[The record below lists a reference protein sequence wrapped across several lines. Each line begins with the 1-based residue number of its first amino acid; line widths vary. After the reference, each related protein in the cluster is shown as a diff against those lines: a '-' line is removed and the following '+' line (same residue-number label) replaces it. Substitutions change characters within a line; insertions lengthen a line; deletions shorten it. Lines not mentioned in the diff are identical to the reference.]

1 MILTGISHMYWI
13 TRLSLI
19 HDAFLFVFI
28 IAATVA
34 SLTGIIVFLS
44 TGDDKD
50 DYACFK
56 RVKKGFITAIVAVV
70 LSGVGLVFV
79 PKTNEALLIY
89 GVGTTIDYV
98 DNNETIKQLPDKAV
112 QALDKYL
119 DLLNKDSENKNSHN
133 SNEFN

>member
-1 MILTGISHMYWI
+1 M
-13 TRLSLI
+13 LSSI

-28 IAATVA
+28 IAMIVA
-34 SLTGIIVFLS
+34 FFTGMIVLLS
-44 TGDDKD
+44 SNDKD

-56 RVKKGFITAIVAVV
+56 QAKKRFITAIVAVV
-70 LSGVGLVFV
+70 LSGIGLVFV

-119 DLLNKDSENKNSHN
+119 DSLNKDVENKNSHN
-133 SNEFN
+133 

>member
-28 IAATVA
+28 VATIVA
-34 SLTGIIVFLS
+34 SITGVIVLLI
-44 TGDDKD
+44 GDDKD
-50 DYACFK
+50 DCAFFK
-56 RVKKGFITAIVAVV
+56 HVKKLFITAIVAVV
-70 LSGVGLVFV
+70 LNGIGLVFV
-79 PKTNEALLIY
+79 PRTSEALLIY

-133 SNEFN
+133 

>member
-13 TRLSLI
+13 TRLSSI
-19 HDAFLFVFI
+19 HDAFIFIFI
-28 IAATVA
+28 IAVIAAV
-34 SLTGIIVFLS
+34 LTGILVLPFN
-44 TGDDKD
+44 DDEDKPA
-50 DYACFK
+50 YFK
-56 RVKKGFITAIVAVV
+56 PLKKCFITAVVAVV
-70 LSGVGLVFV
+70 LSGIGLVFV

-119 DLLNKDSENKNSHN
+119 DSFNKNSENKNSHN
-133 SNEFN
+133 

>member
-1 MILTGISHMYWI
+1 MILTGISDMYWI
-13 TRLSLI
+13 TRLSSI

-28 IAATVA
+28 IAAIVA
-34 SLTGIIVFLS
+34 GFTGIIILLI
-44 TGDDKD
+44 GDDKD
-50 DYACFK
+50 DHACFK
-56 RVKKGFITAIVAVV
+56 RVKKYFITAFVAVV
-70 LSGVGLVFV
+70 LGGIGLVFV

-119 DLLNKDSENKNSHN
+119 DSFNKDSENKDSHN
-133 SNEFN
+133 

>member
-1 MILTGISHMYWI
+1 MNLSGISHMYWI

-28 IAATVA
+28 IATTVA
-34 SLTGIIVFLS
+34 FLTGIIVFLI
-44 TGDDKD
+44 GDDKD
-50 DYACFK
+50 YYACFK
-56 RVKKGFITAIVAVV
+56 RVKKYFITAIVAVV

-119 DLLNKDSENKNSHN
+119 DLLNKD
-133 SNEFN
+133 

>member
-13 TRLSLI
+13 TRLSSI
-19 HDAFLFVFI
+19 HNAFIFVFI
-28 IAATVA
+28 IAMIVA
-34 SLTGIIVFLS
+34 VFTGIILS
-44 TGDDKD
+44 LSDDKD

-56 RVKKGFITAIVAVV
+56 QVKKRFITAIVAVV
-70 LSGVGLVFV
+70 LSGIGLVFV

-98 DNNETIKQLPDKAV
+98 DSNETIKQLPDKAV

-119 DLLNKDSENKNSHN
+119 DSLNKDSENKNSHN
-133 SNEFN
+133 

>member
-13 TRLSLI
+13 TRLSSI
-19 HDAFLFVFI
+19 HDAFLLIFI
-28 IAATVA
+28 IAGLVA
-34 SLTGIIVFLS
+34 VLIGIIVLLP
-44 TGDDKD
+44 GDDGD
-50 DYACFK
+50 NNACFK
-56 RVKKGFITAIVAVV
+56 RLKKCFITAVVAVI
-70 LSGVGLVFV
+70 LSGIGLVFV

-119 DLLNKDSENKNSHN
+119 DSFNKDSENKNSHN
-133 SNEFN
+133 

>member
-1 MILTGISHMYWI
+1 MILSGISHMYWI
-13 TRLSLI
+13 TRLSSI
-19 HDAFLFVFI
+19 HDAFIFVFI
-28 IAATVA
+28 IAMIVA
-34 SLTGIIVFLS
+34 VFTGIIVLLS
-44 TGDDKD
+44 SDDKD

-56 RVKKGFITAIVAVV
+56 QAKKRFIIAIVAVV
-70 LSGVGLVFV
+70 LSGIGLVFV

-119 DLLNKDSENKNSHN
+119 DSLNKGGENKNSHN
-133 SNEFN
+133 

>member
-13 TRLSLI
+13 TRLSSI

-28 IAATVA
+28 IAMIVA
-34 SLTGIIVFLS
+34 FFTGMIVLLS
-44 TGDDKD
+44 SNDKD

-56 RVKKGFITAIVAVV
+56 QAKKRFITAIVAVV
-70 LSGVGLVFV
+70 LSGIGLVFV
-79 PKTNEALLIY
+79 PKTDEALLIY

-119 DLLNKDSENKNSHN
+119 DSLNKDVENKNSHN
-133 SNEFN
+133 

>member
-13 TRLSLI
+13 TRLSSI

-28 IAATVA
+28 IAAIVA
-34 SLTGIIVFLS
+34 GFTGIIILLI
-44 TGDDKD
+44 GDDKD
-50 DYACFK
+50 DHACFK
-56 RVKKGFITAIVAVV
+56 RVKKYFITAFVAVV
-70 LSGVGLVFV
+70 LGGIGLVFV

-119 DLLNKDSENKNSHN
+119 DSLNKDGENKNSHN
-133 SNEFN
+133 

>member
-1 MILTGISHMYWI
+1 MILTGISDMYWI
-13 TRLSLI
+13 TRLSSI

-28 IAATVA
+28 IAAIVA
-34 SLTGIIVFLS
+34 GFTGIIILLI
-44 TGDDKD
+44 GDDKD
-50 DYACFK
+50 DHACFK
-56 RVKKGFITAIVAVV
+56 RVKKYFITAVVAVV
-70 LSGVGLVFV
+70 LSGIGLVFV

-119 DLLNKDSENKNSHN
+119 DSLNKDGENKNSHN
-133 SNEFN
+133 

>member
-1 MILTGISHMYWI
+1 MYWI
-13 TRLSLI
+13 TRLSSI
-19 HDAFLFVFI
+19 HDAFIFVFI
-28 IAATVA
+28 IAMIVA
-34 SLTGIIVFLS
+34 VFTGIIVLLS
-44 TGDDKD
+44 SDDKD

-56 RVKKGFITAIVAVV
+56 QAKKRFIIAIVAVV
-70 LSGVGLVFV
+70 LSGIGLVFV

-119 DLLNKDSENKNSHN
+119 DSLNKGGENKNSHN
-133 SNEFN
+133 

>member
-28 IAATVA
+28 IATTVA
-34 SLTGIIVFLS
+34 FLTGVIVFLS
-44 TGDDKD
+44 IGDDKD
-50 DYACFK
+50 DCAWFK
-56 RVKKGFITAIVAVV
+56 RVKKCFITAIVAVV
-70 LSGVGLVFV
+70 LNGVGLVFV

-133 SNEFN
+133 